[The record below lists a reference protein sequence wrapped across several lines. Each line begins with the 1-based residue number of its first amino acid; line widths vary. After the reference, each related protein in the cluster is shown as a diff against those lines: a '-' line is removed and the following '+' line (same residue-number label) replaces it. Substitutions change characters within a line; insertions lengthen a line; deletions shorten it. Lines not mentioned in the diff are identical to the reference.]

1 MSNVL
6 LEHHLR
12 TLRLPTML
20 ANYRRLLGD
29 HSEPLPYLADLAAL
43 ETTKRQ
49 ENGVKARIIA
59 ARFPTIKTIEAFDFS
74 LQPQLPKAKLLE
86 HFDGTFI
93 EQHRNLVLS
102 GPPGT
107 GKSHCLVA
115 LGIAACTRGYRVR
128 FTTAA
133 ELLMMLIE
141 AKRNGELQRKLRSL
155 DRIELLLIDELGYI
169 PFEREATDLLFNVI
183 SARYERSSIA
193 LTTNLPFEQWMQI
206 FPDEMT
212 AAAVIDRLIHH
223 GTIFQFAGQSHRL
236 RQRKGKN
243 GNATHMA
250 EAPASLGVKS

>member
-20 ANYRRLLGD
+20 NNYRRLLSE
-29 HSEPLPYLADLAAL
+29 HVEPLSYLADLAAL
-43 ETTKRQ
+43 EATKRQ
-49 ENGVKARIIA
+49 ENGVKARIVA

-93 EQHRNLVLS
+93 EQHRNLVFS

-115 LGIAACTRGYRVR
+115 LGIAACARGYRVR

-141 AKRNGELQRKLRSL
+141 AKRNGELQRKFRSFE
-155 DRIELLLIDELGYI
+155 RIELLLIDELGYI
-169 PFEREATDLLFNVI
+169 PFEREATDLLFNII
-183 SARYERSSIA
+183 SARYERASIA
-193 LTTNLPFEQWMQI
+193 LTTNLAFEQWMQI
-206 FPDEMT
+206 FPDEMA
-212 AAAVIDRLIHH
+212 AAAVIDRLVHH

-236 RQRKGKN
+236 RQRKAKN
-243 GNATHMA
+243 GNATLTS
-250 EAPASLGVKS
+250 EPPASSGVNS